1 MDAHGKESQERRRI
15 PAGRY
20 AGGRGSIIERRPV
33 RLRRGEAARMQLP
46 DRALPPE
53 SGAKKPAR
61 PAKRGR
67 RPMSTD
73 EFVRR
78 ARLIHGDRYD
88 YGQVEY
94 IRNDRKVCI
103 ICPIHGPFQQ
113 MPFKHLSGS
122 GCSHPECANAKRVA
136 TNMSRYGARAI
147 LQVDQFREKRQE
159 TVRSRYGVD
168 SVMQS
173 ASVKEKWRASRE
185 KGRGVKQKP
194 SYQWPWDTPGSDGS
208 RVGDGEPDDD

>member
-1 MDAHGKESQERRRI
+1 MPMEKNLKNGA
-15 PAGRY
+15 AF
-20 AGGRGSIIERRPV
+20 RPDV
-33 RLRRGEAARMQLP
+33 TREAVEALLNEGLSVSAAAKRLGCSYQTARSRL
-46 DRALPPE
+46 E

-94 IRNDRKVCI
+94 VRNDRKVCI

-113 MPFKHLSGS
+113 DRK
-122 GCSHPECANAKRVA
+122 
-136 TNMSRYGARAI
+136 
-147 LQVDQFREKRQE
+147 
-159 TVRSRYGVD
+159 
-168 SVMQS
+168 SV
-173 ASVKEKWRASRE
+173 V
-185 KGRGVKQKP
+185 
-194 SYQWPWDTPGSDGS
+194 
-208 RVGDGEPDDD
+208 

>member
-1 MDAHGKESQERRRI
+1 MPMEKNLKNGA
-15 PAGRY
+15 AF
-20 AGGRGSIIERRPV
+20 RPDV
-33 RLRRGEAARMQLP
+33 TREAVEALLNEGLSVSAAAKRLGCSYQTARSRL
-46 DRALPPE
+46 E
-53 SGAKKPAR
+53 SGAKKPSR
-61 PAKRGR
+61 SAKRGR

-94 IRNDRKVCI
+94 VRNDRKVCI

-173 ASVKEKWRASRE
+173 ASVKEKWRASRK

>member
-1 MDAHGKESQERRRI
+1 MPMEKNLKNGA
-15 PAGRY
+15 AF
-20 AGGRGSIIERRPV
+20 RPDV
-33 RLRRGEAARMQLP
+33 TREAVEALLNEGLSVSAAAKRLGCSYQTARSRL
-46 DRALPPE
+46 E

-94 IRNDRKVCI
+94 VRNDRKVCI

-136 TNMSRYGARAI
+136 TSPGTAP
-147 LQVDQFREKRQE
+147 
-159 TVRSRYGVD
+159 
-168 SVMQS
+168 
-173 ASVKEKWRASRE
+173 
-185 KGRGVKQKP
+185 GRF
-194 SYQWPWDTPGSDGS
+194 Y
-208 RVGDGEPDDD
+208 R